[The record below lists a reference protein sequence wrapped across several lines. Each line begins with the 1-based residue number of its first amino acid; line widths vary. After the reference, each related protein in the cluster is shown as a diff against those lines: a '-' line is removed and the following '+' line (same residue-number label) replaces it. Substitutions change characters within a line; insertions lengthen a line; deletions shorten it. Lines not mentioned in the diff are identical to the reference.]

1 MRYFPLFMDLENKPV
16 LVVGGGEV
24 ASRKIEALLKA
35 GAKVTIVSPTLVEE
49 LMQWV
54 KEGACYWVKNFY
66 SSELMDGHYVQ
77 VWATTNNPSLNHQV
91 YRDAKQRNL
100 LVNVVDD
107 KPYCD
112 FITPSMIVRGRVQIA
127 ISSGGASPVLIRNIR
142 ESLEAILPQN
152 LSLLAD
158 FAESKRHA
166 VKQRFE
172 SIDERRTFWEAFFD
186 LSEVKLASD
195 KQQLDKLFLP
205 ALEGA
210 IQRNVQCTWIAC
222 SDDVEMLPIKALR
235 YMQKAELVL
244 APKALSEPFLEM
256 VRRDAV
262 RFSYTSPAQ
271 LAEKLQEAKNE
282 PIKICVLFP
291 SGSNEFSFLQQGDL
305 VIER

>member
-24 ASRKIEALLKA
+24 ASRKIEAVLKA

-49 LMQWV
+49 LQEWV
-54 KEGACYWVKNFY
+54 NEGRCYWIKNFY

-112 FITPSMIVRGRVQIA
+112 FITPSMITRGRIQIA
-127 ISSGGASPVLIRNIR
+127 ISSGGASPVLIRNVR

-152 LSLLAD
+152 LALLAD

-166 VKQRFE
+166 VKQRFD
-172 SIDERRTFWEAFFD
+172 SIDERRAFWELFFD
-186 LSEVKLASD
+186 LPEVKLVNNTR
-195 KQQLDKLFLP
+195 QLESLFLHT
-205 ALEGA
+205 LDET
-210 IQRNVQCTWIAC
+210 IQRHVECTWIGC

-244 APKALSEPFLEM
+244 APRDIPESFLEM
-256 VRRDAV
+256 VRRDAA
-262 RFSYTSPAQ
+262 RFSYVSPTQ
-271 LAEKLQEAKNE
+271 LAEKLHEAKQE
-282 PIKICVLFP
+282 PTKICVLFP
-291 SGSNEFSFLQQGDL
+291 AESQEFSFLQQGDL
-305 VIER
+305 VI